1 MTTTTTMILFLLVLK
16 HPIADIYLQTYHSNV
31 RKDHWLGNGHRH
43 YLEHAVLTFFIMFC
57 FSNILF
63 ALIIAALEY
72 VLHWHIDWGKTSIA
86 KFLKY
91 TREDDKFWRLHTL
104 DQLLHFI
111 TYGFLVCVYS
121 KYAF

>member
-1 MTTTTTMILFLLVLK
+1 MTTLILFLLVLK
-16 HPIADIYLQTYHSNV
+16 HPLADIYMQTTRSRVQKEQY
-31 RKDHWLGNGHRH
+31 LGNGHRH
-43 YLEHAVLTFFIMFC
+43 YREHAILTFFIMCC

-63 ALIIAALEY
+63 ALLIAALEY
-72 VLHWHIDWGKTSIA
+72 VLHWHIDWGKTSVA

-91 TREDDKFWRLHTL
+91 TRQDDKFWRLHTL

-111 TYGFLVCVYS
+111 TYGLLVCIYS